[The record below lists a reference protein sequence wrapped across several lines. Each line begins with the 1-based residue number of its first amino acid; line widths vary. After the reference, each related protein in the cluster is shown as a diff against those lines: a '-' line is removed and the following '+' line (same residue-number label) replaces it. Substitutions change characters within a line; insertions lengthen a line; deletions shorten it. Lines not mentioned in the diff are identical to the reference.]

1 MPINYSYKRT
11 ATISRQ
17 KKDRA
22 IKDPHARRE
31 AENYADPIPSR
42 EYILTHLQERNG
54 PASHPEICQA
64 LSLTTDNQI
73 EALRRRLIAMVRDG
87 QIRCSRNGAFG
98 LINKMNLAKGRVQG
112 HQDGYGFLIAED
124 GRKDIYLNSNQM
136 SCVFDGDVVLVRETE
151 RDFRGRMEGKIV
163 DVLERNTLQLV
174 CRYHEQSGIGFGCP
188 ENRKI
193 HHDIL
198 IKPGTSAGAT
208 DGDIVLIEIV
218 EQPRFRHQPIGK
230 VVEVMGKHLDPGME
244 IDIALQ
250 TFAIPHSWPEEVE
263 QQARLFKSDVSPK
276 DKQGRV
282 DLSKYPLVTIDGEDA
297 RDFDDAV
304 YARRTREGG
313 WKLFVAIADVSH
325 YVKPDSALDHEAFN
339 RGTSVY
345 FPERVV
351 PMLPEVLSNGL
362 CSLNPHVD
370 RLAICCEMTF
380 GPRGTM
386 KEYKFYEALIHSHA
400 RLTYNQVATMLM
412 NPDLEKADALRQQF
426 SHVLPCLE
434 TLHELYKVLRK
445 LRNKRGAIDFETQET
460 RIVFNDNQKIDRI
473 VPVERN
479 DAHKLIEECMLA
491 ANTCTAD
498 FLDKLEIPALYRVH
512 AGPSFEKLENL
523 RSYLGELGLEIGGGL
538 KPSPA
543 DYQKLL
549 LQIKDR
555 DDFDLIQTV
564 LLRSLSQAVY
574 QPQNE
579 GHFGLG
585 YDAYTHFTSPIR
597 RYPDLLVHRAIRGV
611 IHSGRRTALVKR
623 VKDTPKI
630 DATISYPYDLAK
642 MLMYGEHCSMTER
655 RADEATWD
663 VIAWLKCEYIEDHI
677 GDVFT
682 GTVASV
688 VAFGLFVQLD
698 DIFVEGLIHVTS
710 LNSDYYVFDPAGHR
724 LVGERTRTVYS
735 LGDKVSVRVAR
746 VNLDERK
753 IDFELENQI
762 KTARRTAA
770 SRKSASK
777 TAKESGKRP
786 ANKTSKHKSKSKSGK
801 APKRTPKADFGKA
814 HSHSKRKKTNR

>member
-1 MPINYSYKRT
+1 
-11 ATISRQ
+11 
-17 KKDRA
+17 
-22 IKDPHARRE
+22 
-31 AENYADPIPSR
+31 
-42 EYILTHLQERNG
+42 
-54 PASHPEICQA
+54 
-64 LSLTTDNQI
+64 
-73 EALRRRLIAMVRDG
+73 MVRDG

-98 LINKMNLAKGRVQG
+98 PIDKMNLIKGRVQG

-124 GRKDIYLNSNQM
+124 GRKDIYLNSKQM
-136 SCVFDGDVVLVRETE
+136 TCVFDGDVVLVRETD
-151 RDFRGRMEGKIV
+151 RDFRGRVEGKII
-163 DVLERNTLQLV
+163 DVLERHTEQLV
-174 CRYHEQSGIGFGCP
+174 CRYHEQSGIGFGSP

-198 IKPGTSAGAT
+198 IKPGATNSAK
-208 DGDIVLIEIV
+208 DGDIVLVQIL
-218 EQPRFRHQPIGK
+218 EQPKFRHQAVGK
-230 VVEVMGKHLDPGME
+230 IVEVMGRHLDPGME

-250 TFAIPHSWPEEVE
+250 TFAIPNQWPEDVELEARQFNSEVAE
-263 QQARLFKSDVSPK
+263 QDKS
-276 DKQGRV
+276 GRV
-282 DLSKYPLVTIDGEDA
+282 DLTKYALVTIDGEDA

-304 YARRTREGG
+304 YASRTKEGG
-313 WKLFVAIADVSH
+313 WKLYVAIADVSH
-325 YVKPDSALDHEAFN
+325 YVRPNAALDKEAFN

-362 CSLNPHVD
+362 CSLNPRVD

-380 GPRGTM
+380 GPRGAL
-386 KEYKFYEALIHSHA
+386 KEYKFYEALMHSQA
-400 RLTYNQVATMLM
+400 RLTYNQVAAMLM
-412 NPDLEKADALRQQF
+412 DPDLEKADALRQQF
-426 SHVLPCLE
+426 KHVLPSLE

-445 LRNKRGAIDFETQET
+445 LRTKRGAIDFETQET
-460 RIVFNDNQKIDRI
+460 RIIFNDDQKIDRI

-491 ANTCTAD
+491 ANTCAAD
-498 FLDKLEIPALYRVH
+498 FLQTLEIPALYRVH
-512 AGPSFEKLENL
+512 AGPGFEKLENL
-523 RSYLGELGLEIGGGL
+523 RSYLGELGLELSGGL
-538 KPSPA
+538 KPAPA
-543 DYQKLL
+543 DYQKLI

-555 DDFDLIQTV
+555 EDFDLIQTV

-574 QPQNE
+574 QPNNE

-597 RYPDLLVHRAIRGV
+597 RYPDLLVHRAIRSV
-611 IHSGRRTALVKR
+611 IQSGRRTPLVKR
-623 VKDTPKI
+623 VKETRKLN
-630 DATISYPYDLAK
+630 ASVNYPYDLPK
-642 MLMYGEHCSMTER
+642 MLMFGEHCSMTER

-663 VIAWLKCEYIEDHI
+663 VVAWLKCEYIQDHI

-710 LNSDYYVFDPAGHR
+710 LNSDYYIYDAAGHR

-753 IDFELENQI
+753 IDFELENQLN
-762 KTARRTAA
+762 TARRTAS
-770 SRKSASK
+770 SRKSTATSAKPGKSSSK
-777 TAKESGKRP
+777 PKVEKR
-786 ANKTSKHKSKSKSGK
+786 KSKAGGKSKAKNNSGK
-801 APKRTPKADFGKA
+801 ARTNSR
-814 HSHSKRKKTNR
+814 HSKTNRR